1 MVYEPQEDS
10 FLLKEFVKR
19 YAKGITLDM
28 GTGSGLQAREAAHS
42 KRTTKVFAVDI
53 DKKAIIFAKK
63 AANHRHHKKITW
75 LVGDLFSPF
84 ERRKS
89 KRISERAQEPQ
100 FLTTKKYLHFFD
112 TIIFNP
118 PYLPQDHKIPD
129 ISLEGGRRGHEV
141 IARFLQDV
149 NNYLKPNGIIL
160 LVFSSLTPN
169 VHELLTENMLVGK
182 ELGKTHMFFEDI
194 FVYLIKRNPI
204 LNELEKKSVCNVK
217 FFAKGHRGLVFT
229 GKFKGKKVAIK
240 IKRPSSTARETINLE
255 ANMLKEVNKHGIGP
269 KYLFHSPFFLIYE
282 FVEGKYLK
290 DLIQSKNIK
299 NICKKVFDQCFQLDL
314 LHINKQEMTRP
325 YKHVI
330 IKGKKI
336 TLIDFERARKIEE
349 SHNVTQF
356 CEFVCNHLDKKN
368 KKKWIELARNYSKN
382 QSRQQ
387 LQKILGLLDVRT

>member
-10 FLLKEFVKR
+10 FLLKEFVKK
-19 YAKGITLDM
+19 YAKGTALDM

-42 KRTTKVFAVDI
+42 KRTSKVFAVDV
-53 DKKAIIFAKK
+53 DKKAITFAKK

-84 ERRKS
+84 RK
-89 KRISERAQEPQ
+89 
-100 FLTTKKYLHFFD
+100 KKYLHYFD

-129 ISLEGGRRGHEV
+129 ISLEGGKRGHEI
-141 IARFLQDV
+141 IARFLHDV
-149 NNYLKPNGIIL
+149 NNYLKPDGIIL

-194 FVYLIKRNPI
+194 FVYLIKRNPV
-204 LNELEKKSVCNVK
+204 LNELEKKGVCNIK
-217 FFAKGHRGLVFT
+217 FFARGHRGLVFT
-229 GKFKGKKVAIK
+229 GKYRNKKVAIK
-240 IKRPSSTARETINLE
+240 IKRPESTARETINIE
-255 ANMLKEVNKHGIGP
+255 ANMLKEVNRHGIGP
-269 KYLFHSPFFLIYE
+269 KYLFHSPFFLVYK

-290 DLIQSKNIK
+290 DLITSKDIK
-299 NICKKVFDQCFQLDL
+299 DICKKVFDQCFQLDL
-314 LHINKQEMTRP
+314 LHINKAEMTRP

-336 TLIDFERARKIEE
+336 TFIDFERARKVEE

-356 CEFVCNHLDKKN
+356 CEFVCNRLDKKN
-368 KKKWIELARNYSKN
+368 KKKWIEAAKSYSRNPSKKE
-382 QSRQQ
+382 
-387 LQKILGLLDVRT
+387 LQRIIRMTDSIV